1 MCEVCYG
8 LPAQRKHRVAVLRAT
23 EKMLPGLPD
32 WRCRRSTYKRGNMLV
47 FYNAASVP
55 STARADA
62 KRVHSWWGH
71 KWDEPAR
78 LAEAERAV
86 AEHAIMQHAGDEER
100 QQLTERRRAEW
111 QLEGAKLSYAVAVA
125 RNPVGVLVGA
135 SRMASDTLSELAEK
149 ARALMVENDPDAI
162 RACLAQ
168 IAEALDV
175 IARETRDPMA
185 TVQERLAA

>member
-1 MCEVCYG
+1 MSPLRTRMIDDMTLAG
-8 LPAQRKHRVAVLRAT
+8 LAAGTQRIYTQAVR
-23 EKMLPGLPD
+23 
-32 WRCRRSTYKRGNMLV
+32 
-47 FYNAASVP
+47 
-55 STARADA
+55 
-62 KRVHSWWGH
+62 
-71 KWDEPAR
+71 R
-78 LAEAERAV
+78 LAAHYRCSPDQLSEEEVRGYLLALRQRGAARGTFKA

>member
-1 MCEVCYG
+1 MTRIDLVA
-8 LPAQRKHRVAVLRAT
+8 LQQRLA
-23 EKMLPGLPD
+23 P
-32 WRCRRSTYKRGNMLV
+32 
-47 FYNAASVP
+47 
-55 STARADA
+55 
-62 KRVHSWWGH
+62 GH
-71 KWDEPAR
+71 KWDESAR

-86 AEHAIMQHAGDEER
+86 AEHGIMRHASDEER
-100 QQLTERRRAEW
+100 QQLTERRRAER

-149 ARALMVENDPDAI
+149 ARALMVENDPV
-162 RACLAQ
+162 RAGLAQ

-185 TVQERLAA
+185 TVRERLAA

>member
-86 AEHAIMQHAGDEER
+86 AEHAIMQHAGDE
-100 QQLTERRRAEW
+100 
-111 QLEGAKLSYAVAVA
+111 
-125 RNPVGVLVGA
+125 
-135 SRMASDTLSELAEK
+135 
-149 ARALMVENDPDAI
+149 
-162 RACLAQ
+162 
-168 IAEALDV
+168 
-175 IARETRDPMA
+175 
-185 TVQERLAA
+185 

>member
-1 MCEVCYG
+1 LCEVCYG

>member
-1 MCEVCYG
+1 M
-8 LPAQRKHRVAVLRAT
+8 
-23 EKMLPGLPD
+23 
-32 WRCRRSTYKRGNMLV
+32 
-47 FYNAASVP
+47 
-55 STARADA
+55 
-62 KRVHSWWGH
+62 
-71 KWDEPAR
+71 
-78 LAEAERAV
+78 
-86 AEHAIMQHAGDEER
+86 
-100 QQLTERRRAEW
+100 
-111 QLEGAKLSYAVAVA
+111 AVA